1 NDLICINGRL
11 GGLAMLRHTGAYTE
25 DEGWYCAQVLD
36 FPAAISQGK
45 TLNSARRNLA
55 DALQLMAESYL
66 LDGKA
71 LPRPKAGVRDKKAD
85 ILEPIYLTIRTR
97 VPQARHVA
105 RRSA

>member
-1 NDLICINGRL
+1 MAVSEDP
-11 GGLAMLRHTGAYTE
+11 AMLKYTAAYTR
-25 DEGWYCAQVLD
+25 DDGWYCAQVLD

-66 LDGKA
+66 LDGEP
-71 LPRPKAGVRDKKAD
+71 LPRPKAKIHDKKAD
-85 ILEPIYLTIRTR
+85 VVEPIYLTVRTR
-97 VPQARHVA
+97 APAPRPAA

>member
-1 NDLICINGRL
+1 
-11 GGLAMLRHTGAYTE
+11 MLEYKAAYTR

-36 FPAAISQGK
+36 FPGAISQGK

-66 LDGKA
+66 LDGTP
-71 LPRPKAGVRDKKAD
+71 LPRPNARVHDKKAD
-85 ILEPIYLTIRTR
+85 VVEPIYLAVRTR
-97 VPQARHVA
+97 APLSRQVA